1 MTSFYE
7 TLDHR
12 TTRRI
17 TTEHPEAA
25 GVWQKQIAPSS
36 RNAKS
41 DNSFSGKSMA
51 VWSTTQVALKTTHNT
66 AAVPSTRARQTPYSI
81 LAAVLVTMLVLAAMT
96 SRKAADTST
105 EAPTMVGAT
114 AGLVRPV
121 HQERAQL
128 QLSPTTG
135 PGLATGNPAA
145 VLPISNLHVSAAPA
159 PVFATDI
166 PPNVIPA
173 NSLTPMVQQPASF
186 MTTPPN

>member
-1 MTSFYE
+1 MNSFYE
-7 TLDHR
+7 SLDHVS
-12 TTRRI
+12 TRRI
-17 TTEHPEAA
+17 TTEHPDAA

-51 VWSTTQVALKTTHNT
+51 VWSTTQVALKTTHKPV
-66 AAVPSTRARQTPYSI
+66 AVPSTEARRTPYSI
-81 LAAVLVTMLVLAAMT
+81 LAAVLITMLVLAAMT
-96 SRKAADTST
+96 SKKASDTSS
-105 EAPTMVGAT
+105 EAPGMGSAT

-121 HQERAQL
+121 HHERAPL
-128 QLSPTTG
+128 QLSPNTG

-145 VLPISNLHVSAAPA
+145 VLPISNLNVSAPPA

-186 MTTPPN
+186 MTAPPT